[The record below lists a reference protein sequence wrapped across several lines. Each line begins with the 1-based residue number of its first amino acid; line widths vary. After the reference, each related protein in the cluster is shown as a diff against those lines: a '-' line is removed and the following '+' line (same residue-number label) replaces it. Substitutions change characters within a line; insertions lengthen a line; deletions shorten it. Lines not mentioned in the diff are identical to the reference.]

1 MVIAHAH
8 IYSQSRFT
16 MKRSSAPSL
25 NQRIPK
31 VTKTSHMREA
41 SGKGSKAVKSA
52 SSSPSLTATQ
62 LKSLHYLLSAASY
75 LSVLEG
81 STLSKAGLREKCYQA
96 YHGIND
102 DHVGVVKNFMDGTGR
117 FEILWE
123 NGRFH
128 NGYGNLSGLSYDS
141 INSVIK
147 KPTLK
152 GSNNISGRQIL
163 EKGKLALQDAKKYL
177 AYWNEFLVNG
187 SLPSGMNEENA
198 LQHVMKRAMEET
210 STELGNDED
219 SGK

>member
-52 SSSPSLTATQ
+52 SSPPSLTATQ

-128 NGYGNLSGLSYDS
+128 NGYGNLSGLSYES
-141 INSVIK
+141 IN
-147 KPTLK
+147 
-152 GSNNISGRQIL
+152 RQIL

-219 SGK
+219 SGKYIVDIIPSISV